1 MAGMDS
7 IVQLGQHLPRELR
20 EAIKTDCMVKERCSS
35 FLLLLQQI
43 IVNLVAENNTMH
55 SLTVLE
61 VDDIKCI
68 HFTMYGNIFTGFRN
82 EGVHI

>member
-20 EAIKTDCMVKERCSS
+20 EAIKTDCMVKERCIS

-43 IVNLVAENNTMH
+43 IINLVA
-55 SLTVLE
+55 
-61 VDDIKCI
+61 
-68 HFTMYGNIFTGFRN
+68 
-82 EGVHI
+82 